1 MLFLLFAITRR
12 VVNSPFGLSRCG
24 VRENANGCSP
34 HIGGTCATA
43 GRGRSAT
50 FERQSK
56 VEKATGQSLM
66 RLSPDAQR
74 AVRGGVEKVL
84 VRREQREFMTD
95 AELCE

>member
-1 MLFLLFAITRR
+1 MT
-12 VVNSPFGLSRCG
+12 PW
-24 VRENANGCSP
+24 NGSFQALGCRT
-34 HIGGTCATA
+34 GF
-43 GRGRSAT
+43 GRSAT